1 MSTAVAILKITE
13 AWRRKH
19 ERMEKKLWHV
29 TVGETNGENN
39 LCKHKTIDLR
49 VP

>member
-1 MSTAVAILKITE
+1 
-13 AWRRKH
+13 
-19 ERMEKKLWHV
+19 MEKKLWHV